1 MDVLYER
8 CCGLDVHKQTVV
20 ACLIRPSAADR
31 RTKDIRTFGTT
42 TEELQELADWLQAAD
57 CRPVA
62 MESTGSYWKP
72 VHHVLEASGC
82 EVILVNA
89 RHVKQLPRRK
99 TDVADSEWLADLL
112 QHGLVRPSFVPP
124 RAQRELRDLTRTRT
138 KLTDERSAAVKRL
151 QQVLE
156 DANLKLAGVA
166 TDIMG
171 VSGRAML
178 AALVEGTTDPATL
191 AELARGKLRNKLPA
205 LERALSGRVN
215 EHHRLLLALHLSHID
230 FLDET
235 IERLNQEIETRLRSV
250 AEVLERLDTIPG
262 VGRRTAEVLVAEVGL
277 EMRCFPSAAHLAS
290 WAGMCP
296 GSYESAGKR
305 KGGKTRKGNTWL
317 RRALI
322 EAACAAARNK
332 RTYLAARFRR
342 LLVRRG
348 KKKAAVAVG
357 HTILTIAYALL
368 LHGDTYHELTPT
380 YLDDRQRARVQR
392 RAIDQLQALG
402 YEVSLI
408 PRPSAA

>member
-1 MDVLYER
+1 
-8 CCGLDVHKQTVV
+8 V
-20 ACLIRPSAADR
+20 A
-31 RTKDIRTFGTT
+31 
-42 TEELQELADWLQAAD
+42 
-57 CRPVA
+57 
-62 MESTGSYWKP
+62 
-72 VHHVLEASGC
+72 
-82 EVILVNA
+82 
-89 RHVKQLPRRK
+89 
-99 TDVADSEWLADLL
+99 
-112 QHGLVRPSFVPP
+112 
-124 RAQRELRDLTRTRT
+124 
-138 KLTDERSAAVKRL
+138 
-151 QQVLE
+151 
-156 DANLKLAGVA
+156 
-166 TDIMG
+166 
-171 VSGRAML
+171 
-178 AALVEGTTDPATL
+178 GTTDPATL

-205 LERALSGRVN
+205 LEQALSGRVN
-215 EHHRLLLALHLSHID
+215 AHHRLLLALHLSHID

-235 IERLNQEIETRLRSV
+235 IERLNQEIETRLRPLTD
-250 AEVLERLDTIPG
+250 VLERLDTIPG
-262 VGRRTAEVLVAEVGL
+262 VGPRTAEVLVAEVGL
-277 EMRCFPSAAHLAS
+277 DMRCFPSAAHLAS